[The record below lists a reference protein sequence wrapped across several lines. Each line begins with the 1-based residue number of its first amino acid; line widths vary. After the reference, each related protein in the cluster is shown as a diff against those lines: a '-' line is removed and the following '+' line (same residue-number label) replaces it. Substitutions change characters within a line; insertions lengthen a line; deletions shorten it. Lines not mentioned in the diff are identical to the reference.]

1 MMSFKLFSSMST
13 YHTHLTEITCIL
25 SYHFLSLVE
34 ELVLSSHREVK
45 KDWERD
51 WDKYVSS
58 EMQLDIPCYILY
70 RLDTKTAEG
79 AFGWLLISWVPDIAQ
94 IRQKMIYASTKSTLK
109 LEFGSSY
116 IKEEYHTTQP
126 EEMTFDG
133 YKNYKIAMSAPTPL
147 TQREEE
153 MNELRRSEVKTE
165 VGIDTRHQTLG
176 GINCPI
182 AQAAQQA
189 ISDFKRGAYNY
200 LQFKVDL
207 EKEEIHIAKAE
218 NIDIHKLSANI
229 PEDHARFH
237 LYLFKHSYDGD
248 YHENQVFIYSMPGYS
263 ISVKERMLYSST
275 KAPFLDTLNTL
286 GLDIVKKMEIDE
298 PSEVSEENLID
309 ELHPKKM
316 LHKAKFAKPAPPK
329 TRGPRRL
336 IK

>member
-1 MMSFKLFSSMST
+1 MSFKLFSSMST
-13 YHTHLTEITCIL
+13 YHEHISLLITCIL
-25 SYHFLSLVE
+25 SFHFFSFLE

-45 KDWERD
+45 KDWEKD

-79 AFGWLLISWVPDIAQ
+79 AFAWLLISWVPDIAQ

-200 LQFKVDL
+200 LQFRVDL

-275 KAPFLDTLNTL
+275 KAPFLDTLNSL

>member
-1 MMSFKLFSSMST
+1 MHNL
-13 YHTHLTEITCIL
+13 HLA
-25 SYHFLSLVE
+25 E
-34 ELVLSSHREVK
+34 ELVLTSHREVK

-51 WDKYVSS
+51 WDKYIPN
-58 EMQLDIPCYILY
+58 EMELDVPCYLLY

-79 AFGWLLISWVPDIAQ
+79 AHAWLLVSWVPDIAQ

-126 EEMTFDG
+126 DEMTLDG
-133 YKNYKIAMSAPTPL
+133 YKKYKIAMSAPTPL

-182 AQAAQQA
+182 AQAGLQA

-218 NIDIHKLSANI
+218 NIDIHKLKNNFL
-229 PEDHARFH
+229 EDHARFH

-275 KAPFLDTLNTL
+275 KSPFLDTLNSL
-286 GLDIVKKMEIDE
+286 GLDIVKK
-298 PSEVSEENLID
+298 V
-309 ELHPKKM
+309 
-316 LHKAKFAKPAPPK
+316 
-329 TRGPRRL
+329 RL
-336 IK
+336 AAISSDF

>member
-1 MMSFKLFSSMST
+1 MST
-13 YHTHLTEITCIL
+13 YHEHISLITCIS
-25 SYHFLSLVE
+25 SYNLFSFVE

-45 KDWERD
+45 KDWEKD

-79 AFGWLLISWVPDIAQ
+79 AFAWLLISWVPDIAQ

-200 LQFKVDL
+200 LQFRVDL

-275 KAPFLDTLNTL
+275 KAPFLDTLNSL